1 MLRIIGINV
10 FISLRELITSILLDV
25 FGGGLRLFAFWR
37 VQPFASPSS
46 QASGR
51 GSANMPFLS
60 LTDVPDRNQIINR
73 QKIYTGAYCLSRRIG
88 VNRRMAK
95 DALAAAEAVSVSILV
110 FCCCLV
116 CVRLSLTT

>member
-51 GSANMPFLS
+51 GSANMVFLS
-60 LTDVPDRNQIINR
+60 LPDVPDRNQIINR
-73 QKIYTGAYCLSRRIG
+73 QKIYSGGPIVCHAGMFYQLPTTSDENGEDL
-88 VNRRMAK
+88 VVT
-95 DALAAAEAVSVSILV
+95 AL
-110 FCCCLV
+110 
-116 CVRLSLTT
+116 